1 MNALSG
7 WLERHILPIAAKIG
21 SQKHLVALRDAFIGM
36 LPVTMA
42 GAIAVLLN
50 AFVRDFPN
58 EYIKSGAMFLE
69 NDPNG
74 YTNVITRFCAP
85 LISVNGY
92 VWAGSLAI
100 MAVVFSA
107 SLGYNVA
114 KAYDVDRLAGALI
127 SLSAFIMGIPQSAT
141 TTLTLTDKLSGSAVD
156 ALTQAGATVA
166 NADGGQTISAGA
178 WGYFPF
184 SQYMGGTGLFT
195 AMLFGFISVI
205 IFAKLMQKKITIKMP
220 DSVPPAV
227 SRAFAAIIPGMAG
240 LYVSGLI
247 YYLFNEIAGVPLID
261 WISESIQKP
270 LLGLSQGYLAVFIIV
285 LLVHVLWFF
294 GLHGTNI
301 MSPVL
306 QSVYGVAMVENTNAF
321 QTQAAIP
328 YKWVA
333 GSFESFVWPGGA
345 GVTLMLLV
353 AILLF
358 SKRADYKMIG
368 KLAIGPG
375 IFNINEPVMFGLP
388 IVLNALFMIPF
399 ILAPILT
406 ATIAYFATMAGLVS
420 PVVVNVPWVMPAGL
434 SGFLATGGDWRAII
448 LTVVNLAVSL
458 GVWAPFVLAAN
469 KLGQSVEEQDAAAD
483 SSNTNE
489 APIMSKTGE

>member
-1 MNALSG
+1 MNALSS
-7 WLERHILPIAAKIG
+7 WLEKHILPVAARIG

-36 LPVTMA
+36 LPATMA

-58 EYIKSGAMFLE
+58 TYIGEGNA
-69 NDPNG
+69 
-74 YTNVITRFCAP
+74 ITTFFAP
-85 LISVNGY
+85 LISINGN
-92 VWAGSLAI
+92 VWAGTLAI
-100 MAVVFSA
+100 MAVIFSA
-107 SLGYNVA
+107 SLGYNIA

-127 SLSAFIMGIPQSAT
+127 SLAAFIMGIPQSAS
-141 TTLTLTDKLSGSAVD
+141 TTLTLTEALDSGAVD
-156 ALTQAGATVA
+156 ALTQAGATIA
-166 NADGGQTISAGA
+166 EADGGQTITAGA

-195 AMLFGFISVI
+195 AMFIGFVSVI
-205 IFAKLMQKKITIKMP
+205 IFAKLMQKNIIIKMP

-247 YYLFNEIAGVPLID
+247 YYLFNQFMGMPLID
-261 WISESIQKP
+261 WITEMIQAP
-270 LLGLSQGYLAVFIIV
+270 LLGMSQGYLAVFVIV

-321 QTQAAIP
+321 QTGGDIP

-345 GVTLMLLV
+345 GVTLVLLI

-358 SKRADYKMIG
+358 SKRSDYKTIG

-375 IFNINEPVMFGLP
+375 LFNINEPVMFGMP
-388 IVLNALFMIPF
+388 IVLNAVFMIPF
-399 ILAPILT
+399 ILAPIAT
-406 ATIAYFATMAGLVS
+406 ATIAYFATMAGLVN
-420 PVVVNVPWVMPAGL
+420 PVVINVIWVMPAGI
-434 SGFLATGGDWRAII
+434 SGFLATGGDWRAIV
-448 LTVVNLAVSL
+448 LTLVNLAAAL
-458 GVWAPFVLAAN
+458 AIWAPFVIAAN
-469 KLGQSVEEQDAAAD
+469 KLDPALIEEAEKAEEAKKASEETAEQS
-483 SSNTNE
+483 
-489 APIMSKTGE
+489 